1 MTDKIKH
8 ECGIA
13 LIRLLKPLEYYY
25 EKYGTWQYGLE
36 KLYLLMEKQH
46 NRGQEGA
53 GLASVKLDA
62 APGTEYIFR
71 ERGLGSNAIP
81 EIFENAQKKFREVG
95 AEKLNDADFVKKNVP
110 YAGELFL
117 GHLRYST
124 TGRTGLT
131 YVHPLLRRNNWA
143 SRSLLLAGNFNMT
156 NVDEMF
162 NQLTSEGQHPRDTA
176 DTFVILESLGHYLDR
191 EVQYQYDHIEKEGLT
206 GQQISNLIEQRL
218 DISFLLKRACK
229 IWDGGY
235 VISGLIGCGD
245 AFAMRDPWGIRPAFY
260 YHDDEVVVVASERPV
275 IQTAFN
281 LKKEDVHELQPGQAL
296 IVKRNGRFILDQIAE
311 KKEKITPCSFERI
324 YFSRGS
330 DYDIYRERKKLGE
343 LLIPK
348 ILKTID
354 YDFDHTVFS
363 FIPNTAEVAY
373 FGMLE
378 ALEKYC
384 NEQKAK
390 EISEKNGSLTQA
402 DIQQILS
409 RRVRSEKVAIKDIK
423 LRTFIAGGN
432 TRNDL
437 AAHVYDIT
445 YGSLRRNEDTLVI
458 IDDSIVRG
466 TTLKQS
472 IIKILDRLDPVK
484 IVIVSSS
491 PQIRYPDYY
500 GIDMSRLSEFI
511 AFKAAMQLLKE
522 RGMQDLIDDV
532 YRKSLAQKDKKKE
545 EIVNYV
551 KELYAPFT
559 DEEISDKIA
568 QMLTPEDTKAE
579 VKIVFQSIED
589 LHRACPEHAGD
600 WYFSGDYPTP
610 GGNRMV
616 NYAFIN
622 YMQGQENRPYQFKLN
637 F

>member
-8 ECGIA
+8 ECGVA
-13 LIRLLKPLEYYY
+13 MIRLLKPLDYYY
-25 EKYGTWQYGLE
+25 KKYGSWQYGLD

-53 GLASVKLDA
+53 GLAAVKLEA
-62 APGTEYIFR
+62 SAGNEFIFR
-71 ERGLGSNAIP
+71 ERAAGSGAIA
-81 EIFENAQKKFREVG
+81 EIFGKVHETFRRFSPD
-95 AEKLNDADFVKKNVP
+95 KLKDIDFVKKSVP
-110 YAGELFL
+110 FAAELFL
-117 GHLRYST
+117 AHLRYST
-124 TGRTGLT
+124 TGKSGLA
-131 YVHPLLRRNNWA
+131 YLHPLLRRNNWA
-143 SRSLLLAGNFNMT
+143 SRSLALAGNFNMT

-162 NQLTSEGQHPRDTA
+162 EQLLSEGQHPRDYA
-176 DTFVILESLGHYLDR
+176 DTFIILESLGHYLDR
-191 EVQYQYDHIEKEGLT
+191 EVQYQYDHINKEGLN
-206 GQQISNLIEQRL
+206 GQQISHLIEERL
-218 DISFLLKRACK
+218 DIPFLLKRASK

-245 AFAMRDPWGIRPAFY
+245 AFALRDPWGIRPAFY
-260 YHDDEVVVVASERPV
+260 YYDDEVAVVASERPV
-275 IQTAFN
+275 IQTTFN
-281 LKKEDVHELQPGQAL
+281 LTKDDVHELEPGQAL
-296 IVKRNGRFILDQIAE
+296 IVKKNGKISLSQIIE

-348 ILKTID
+348 ILDAID
-354 YDFDHTVFS
+354 HDFDNTVFS
-363 FIPNTAEVAY
+363 FIPNTAEVAF
-373 FGMLE
+373 FGMME
-378 ALEKYC
+378 ALEKHFNKEKAQILAEKGASLNK
-384 NEQKAK
+384 NEI
-390 EISEKNGSLTQA
+390 E
-402 DIQQILS
+402 QILS
-409 RRVRSEKVAIKDIK
+409 KRVRAEKVAIKDIK
-423 LRTFIAGGN
+423 LRTFITEGN

-445 YGSLRRNEDTLVI
+445 YGSLERNKDKLVI

-472 IIKILDRLDPVK
+472 IIKILDRLDPTK

-511 AFKAAMQLLKE
+511 AFKAAIELLKE
-522 RGMQDLIDDV
+522 RGLQHVIDEV
-532 YRKSLAQKDKKKE
+532 YQKSLAQKDKKKE

-551 KELYAPFT
+551 KEIYEPFT

-568 QMLTPEDTKAE
+568 RMLTPEGTKAE
-579 VKIVFQSIED
+579 VKIVFQTIEN
-589 LHRACPEHAGD
+589 LHKACPDHAGD

-616 NYAFIN
+616 NHAFIN
-622 YMQGQENRPYQFKLN
+622 YIEGEENRPYQFKLN